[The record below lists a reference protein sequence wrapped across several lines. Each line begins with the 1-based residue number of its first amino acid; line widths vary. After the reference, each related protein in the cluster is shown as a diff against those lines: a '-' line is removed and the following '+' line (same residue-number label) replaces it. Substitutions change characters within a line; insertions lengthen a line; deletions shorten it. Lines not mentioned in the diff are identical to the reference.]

1 MTWPINL
8 SAPLTRSAP
17 ILPKDITENVGGG
30 LAAIIMGY
38 DGIAIEEYFVDNSAF
53 DLQLLTVE
61 YSNLLRDI
69 RKTVELLENGDMQ
82 GVSIVTSRL
91 RVLVRV
97 INSDFF
103 LVHVQSIGGNFGKGR
118 YLMSRE
124 AIRLQGEL

>member
-1 MTWPINL
+1 MSFKESLKT
-8 SAPLTRSAP
+8 LTESS
-17 ILPKDITENVGGG
+17 GGG
-30 LAAIIMGY
+30 LASVIMGY
-38 DGIAIEEYFVDNSAF
+38 DGIAIEEYLVDSSAF

-82 GVSIVTSRL
+82 EVSIATSRL

-103 LVHVQSIGGNFGKGR
+103 LVHVQSIDGNFGKGR

-124 AIRLQGEL
+124 AIKLQGEL

>member
-1 MTWPINL
+1 MSFKESL
-8 SAPLTRSAP
+8 KALTESS
-17 ILPKDITENVGGG
+17 GGG
-30 LAAIIMGY
+30 LASVIMGY

-82 GVSIVTSRL
+82 EVSIVTSRL